1 MVTVARIRTGQP
13 TVQALT
19 PSRKGVPLPEGYVP
33 PDPTH
38 PLYGYLTPDELE
50 AYEAEERA
58 RLGIV
63 PGVAEPSATEVESQP
78 ATVPWAPPSASGG
91 GKHGAESGPLSPPL
105 VSEVPVT
112 EAEEATV
119 AHTCWVPEPPPELR
133 SAVTVAPAAEPAVT
147 PGAMGEYSSDTYRQE
162 WVRAT
167 SRAPDAVEEPL
178 PDVAAA
184 AGERGASSSWT
195 TADGQRSAGTRG
207 RSAGSP
213 SPWKGRAS
221 RAVSRCPREVS
232 ERSAGSPHVQSEAKS
247 VVGRT
252 SWGDPAVWRERGPC
266 STLVPAREWRNGR
279 RAGFRCQC
287 PQGRGGSNPPSRTT
301 VVSQDIGNR
310 VNLQG
315 WPCWSFRAW

>member
-1 MVTVARIRTGQP
+1 MTAARSSMARRMAEASSTGWTSDLNALAKALLTARSRPRSTLSNSPTRALLDGSAPRAGSRFMVTVARIRTGQP
-13 TVQALT
+13 AVQALT

-33 PDPTH
+33 PDPTQ

-78 ATVPWAPPSASGG
+78 ATVPWAPPSASRG

-147 PGAMGEYSSDTYRQE
+147 PGAMGEYSWDTYRQE

-167 SRAPDAVEEPL
+167 S
-178 PDVAAA
+178 
-184 AGERGASSSWT
+184 
-195 TADGQRSAGTRG
+195 
-207 RSAGSP
+207 
-213 SPWKGRAS
+213 
-221 RAVSRCPREVS
+221 
-232 ERSAGSPHVQSEAKS
+232 
-247 VVGRT
+247 
-252 SWGDPAVWRERGPC
+252 
-266 STLVPAREWRNGR
+266 
-279 RAGFRCQC
+279 
-287 PQGRGGSNPPSRTT
+287 
-301 VVSQDIGNR
+301 
-310 VNLQG
+310 
-315 WPCWSFRAW
+315 